1 MHMLGDL
8 LVSPG
13 HLNKAQIYFS
23 TKSIYYAMVSCIF
36 FLNDNKCS
44 DSPWILKGKKY
55 VLEPHKYVL
64 KFHGHVMVYTAKK

>member
-1 MHMLGDL
+1 
-8 LVSPG
+8 
-13 HLNKAQIYFS
+13 
-23 TKSIYYAMVSCIF
+23 MVSCIF

-64 KFHGHVMVYTAKK
+64 KFHGHVMVTQPKSNTLHMPHNACINGVFEVQ